1 MFEINILVYL
11 KKNVSEMGYTSELE
25 ISKAVDSCSAWTTFP
40 SIPCSLGGH
49 VTKFRPVEGAPK

>member
-1 MFEINILVYL
+1 
-11 KKNVSEMGYTSELE
+11 MGYISELE

-49 VTKFRPVEGAPK
+49 VTNFWPVEGAPE